1 MNADNNAEAGRCWC
15 VYRTNLLIIL
25 MPPTTN
31 LTNLINLLMLTM
43 LTNQPAKAVDDNK
56 QPAILCCTSAIVF
69 LFLAS
74 IFFLNFPKAS
84 LSWNFK

>member
-1 MNADNNAEAGRCWC
+1 MPKLEDAGALSNQPADYINA
-15 VYRTNLLIIL
+15 
-25 MPPTTN
+25 TN
-31 LTNLINLLMLTM
+31 LTNLLMLTM

-74 IFFLNFPKAS
+74 IFS
-84 LSWNFK
+84 